1 MKNKLIF
8 SFMLFLLMTL
18 SFLFYSHLKID
29 KLWIPH
35 EEKEGYR
42 LILIQDAEKEEKKEE
57 TDSHYVL
64 LMKQLK
70 EKVDGWLKS
79 LNDRIE
85 REDITH
91 LEVRFLEILRN
102 ILEWVQEKIDSQIDS
117 SKKEKKSKKKGGM
130 VQETYRR
137 HPLLS
142 GKG

>member
-1 MKNKLIF
+1 
-8 SFMLFLLMTL
+8 MLFLLMTL
-18 SFLFYSHLKID
+18 LFLFYSHLIID
-29 KLWIPH
+29 KSWIPH

-42 LILIQDAEKEEKKEE
+42 LILTQETEKEEKKEE

-79 LNDRIE
+79 INDRIE
-85 REDITH
+85 REDVTH

-117 SKKEKKSKKKGGM
+117 SEKEKKTEKKGRM
-130 VQETYRR
+130 VKETYRR
-137 HPLLS
+137 YPLLS
-142 GKG
+142 EKG